1 MTCEDIHIRRDF
13 GFCFIHN
20 LLDIHLL
27 NEYSGEIVIRIEFHP
42 VDRNLIIPKE
52 QIRILVSVHNVG
64 KIHKL
69 KVHTADVI
77 AALHFRCKPFDGYGI
92 GSRI

>member
-77 AALHFRCKPFDGYGI
+77 AALHFRCKPFDSYGI